1 VLANLHAVDPVS
13 VGLADFGRPDG
24 YLERQVRRW
33 AGQWQHVRLDDD
45 DRDADVHRLHSALAE
60 AVPPQS
66 GSSVVHGDYRIDNT
80 ILDSHDAANVRAV
93 VDWELSTLGDPVS
106 DAALMCAYRNPAMDL
121 ILNLQ
126 SAWTSPLIPP
136 PDELAHR
143 YSTISGRPL
152 ANWPFYMSLAYFK
165 IAIIAAGIDFRLRMA
180 GGGDGSD
187 RVGEVIAPLIALGL
201 VTISTSDR

>member
-1 VLANLHAVDPVS
+1 MMTATPTCIGCILLWRKRFRA
-13 VGLADFGRPDG
+13 
-24 YLERQVRRW
+24 
-33 AGQWQHVRLDDD
+33 
-45 DRDADVHRLHSALAE
+45 
-60 AVPPQS
+60 QS
-66 GSSVVHGDYRIDNT
+66 GSSIVHGDYRIDNT
-80 ILDSHDAANVRAV
+80 ILDSHDAAVVRAV

-152 ANWPFYMSLAYFK
+152 AHWPFYMSLAYFK

-201 VTISTSDR
+201 ETISAADQ